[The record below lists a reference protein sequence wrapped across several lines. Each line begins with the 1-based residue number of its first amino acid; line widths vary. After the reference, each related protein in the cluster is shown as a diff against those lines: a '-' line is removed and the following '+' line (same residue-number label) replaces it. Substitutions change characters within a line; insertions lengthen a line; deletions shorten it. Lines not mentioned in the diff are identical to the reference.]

1 MARKGPSL
9 PEQVR
14 RLEAENAALRAREQE
29 STESRLGPQ
38 DAAGV
43 GGRFAIAQFR
53 DADYVQFDR
62 LLNALPDVAAD
73 PKLGY
78 GVAVHLRETHLSA
91 AVDSLGFARSFN
103 RFQVRSRHR
112 IHMALEGGA
121 GDVLLRPGRIGLAAR
136 TILARAVERE
146 MLSRSFVR
154 LFERSVE
161 TPVVPVAAERRPPE

>member
-1 MARKGPSL
+1 MTRTTGDLAERL
-9 PEQVR
+9 R
-14 RLEAENAALRAREQE
+14 RSEAENAALRAREQE
-29 STESRLGPQ
+29 SAESRLGPQ

-53 DADYVQFDR
+53 DADFVQFDR
-62 LLNALPDVAAD
+62 LLNSLPGAAAD
-73 PKLGY
+73 PKIGY
-78 GVAVHLRETHLSA
+78 GAAVHLRETHLSA

-103 RFQVRSRHR
+103 RYQVRSRHR

-121 GDVLLRPGRIGLAAR
+121 GDVLLRPDRIGLAAR

-161 TPVVPVAAERRPPE
+161 TPVVPVAAERRPME